1 MRSEVADLKGIDGRV
16 QAAQRGIPHPQ
27 RCRRRGQ
34 RLCPPRAASEKEASR
49 GTCSKHGHDRETT
62 EPETAV
68 GRLPARRE
76 PALAQ
81 AVLDLLE
88 LAGVF
93 LGPPPCRQRR
103 LPVGLVAGGTRPGQP
118 REEGERLGLEPG
130 GQGHPRG
137 VPGQEALGRAPVVH
151 FLSSP
156 HGLVGAKD
164 ADSTVILQRR
174 HTTSA
179 WLRRRCSERAERT

>member
-1 MRSEVADLKGIDGRV
+1 MAAYKLHSEVSRTPSAAAAEDSVSAHPERRQKRKPAEAHVQSTGTTAKQPTQRARDGGR
-16 QAAQRGIPHPQ
+16 
-27 RCRRRGQ
+27 
-34 RLCPPRAASEKEASR
+34 EA
-49 GTCSKHGHDRETT
+49 
-62 EPETAV
+62 
-68 GRLPARRE
+68 ARRE

-174 HTTSA
+174 HATSA